1 MTPTLFRGK
10 IEMMNKNT
18 DRKLEGVE
26 RLLREQGSQ
35 GFGPEFRRNV
45 MDAIAVLPDPELLPP
60 PAAQRDWRWFL
71 SLIGPFERTGM
82 ALTLALILLALLP
95 QSQVWLAA
103 MSWEWGDLMVS
114 LNVGDAVLS
123 ASIGTMLAAGLGAL
137 LMAGVGIYSSR
148 NHLIGT

>member
-1 MTPTLFRGK
+1 
-10 IEMMNKNT
+10 MMNRHD

-26 RLLREQGSQ
+26 RLLREQQPQQLGA
-35 GFGPEFRRNV
+35 EFRRNV

-71 SLIGPFERTGM
+71 SLIGTTEKLG
-82 ALTLALILLALLP
+82 IGLALLLIVLACLP
-95 QSQVWLAA
+95 QTQLWLAA

-114 LNVGDAVLS
+114 LNVGDIALS
-123 ASIGTMLAAGLGAL
+123 ASIGTMLAVGLGAL
-137 LMAGVGIYSSR
+137 MMAGVGIYSSR